1 MRERR
6 PGMPS
11 GRRSRRGAMNAL
23 AQSVAEYREAAR
35 QFSRPARLFLL
46 STSLTWM
53 AHGVS
58 SVLFNL
64 YLTTGGFR
72 ESFVGRV
79 ISLNALGVVLVAL
92 PAGVLAD
99 RWGRRRCL
107 VLGTVLEG
115 AALAARASVLHPGVI
130 AGASFV
136 VGMGQALCAI
146 AAAPY
151 ITEHSS
157 ARERTHLFSA
167 FFSLEL
173 LAGVL
178 GSMLGGWA
186 PPLLLRLPAV
196 AAPGLLVAYRIT
208 LLLGAAIALLAALPL
223 TMLAGVREAVITHSR
238 EATGKATRKLIP
250 LAVNAFLIGAGAG
263 LVIPFM
269 NLYFAVRFHCSSA
282 QIGVF
287 FSIAA
292 VSTAVATALGPALA
306 RRFGK
311 LRTATAMELLSL
323 PFLVTLGAERHLAT
337 AVGAFWLRATL
348 MQAGTPLI
356 NAFVMESL
364 PPALRARASSLNNTV
379 WNGGWAVSATLSG
392 LIIQRFGYAVPFY
405 ITAVLYATAALTFYF
420 SFRRQPEV
428 HAEGLVPAEVPAR
441 TETPIVE

>member
-1 MRERR
+1 MSA
-6 PGMPS
+6 GS
-11 GRRSRRGAMNAL
+11 GAF
-23 AQSVAEYREAAR
+23 AEYREAVR
-35 QFSRPARLFLL
+35 RFSRPARLFLFSTTL
-46 STSLTWM
+46 SWM

-64 YLTTGGFR
+64 YLTEGGFR

-79 ISLNALGVVLVAL
+79 VSLNALGVALLAL

-99 RWGRRRCL
+99 RWGRRRCI

-115 AALAARASVLHPGVI
+115 LGLAARASMLSPGVI
-130 AGASFV
+130 AGASFA
-136 VGMGQALCAI
+136 VGAGQALYAI
-146 AAAPY
+146 AAAPF
-151 ITEHSS
+151 ITEHSE

-167 FFSLEL
+167 FFAVEL
-173 LAGVL
+173 LAAVV
-178 GSMLGGWA
+178 GSMLGGWT
-186 PPLLLRLPAV
+186 PRLLLHLPAGG
-196 AAPGLLVAYRIT
+196 ALGLLGAYRVT
-208 LLLGAAIALLAALPL
+208 LLLGAAIAMLAALP
-223 TMLAGVREAVITHSR
+223 MVALAGVHEAALHHTPAGPGRAARQLV
-238 EATGKATRKLIP
+238 P
-250 LAVNAFLIGAGAG
+250 LSLNAFLIGAGAG

-269 NLYFAVRFHCSSA
+269 NLYFAVRFQCSSA

-292 VSTAVATALGPALA
+292 ISTAFATALGPALA

-379 WNGGWAVSATLSG
+379 WNAGWAVSATLSG

-405 ITAVLYATAALTFYF
+405 ITAVLYATAALTFYA
-420 SFRRQPEV
+420 SFRRQPEI
-428 HAEGLVPAEVPAR
+428 HAEAAPPPEVAVR
-441 TETPIVE
+441 TETPVVE

>member
-1 MRERR
+1 
-6 PGMPS
+6 
-11 GRRSRRGAMNAL
+11 MNAL
-23 AQSVAEYREAAR
+23 ARTFSEYREAVR
-35 QFSRPARLFLL
+35 QFSRPARMFLI
-46 STSLTWM
+46 STSLSWV
-53 AHGVS
+53 AHGLS

-64 YLTTGGFR
+64 YLIEGGFR

-79 ISLNALGVVLVAL
+79 ISLNALGVALLAL

-99 RWGRRRCL
+99 RWGRRRCI
-107 VLGTVLEG
+107 VLGIVLEG
-115 AALAARASVLHPGVI
+115 AALAVRASMLTPGLI
-130 AGASFV
+130 AGASFF
-136 VGMGQALCAI
+136 VGAGQALCAI
-146 AAAPY
+146 AAAPF

-167 FFSLEL
+167 FFSVEL

-178 GSMLGGWA
+178 GSMLGGWT
-186 PPLLLRLPAV
+186 PKLLLHLPAG

-208 LLLGAAIALLAALPL
+208 LLLGAAIAFLAMVPMA
-223 TMLAGVREAVITHSR
+223 MLAGVRETAITHVR
-238 EATGKATRKLIP
+238 QAAGKATRQLLP

-269 NLYFAVRFHCSSA
+269 NLYFAMRFRCSSA

-292 VSTAVATALGPALA
+292 VSTAIAAALGPALA

-311 LRTATAMELLSL
+311 LRTAIGMELLSL
-323 PFLVTLGAERHLAT
+323 PFLVTLGAEKHLAT

-348 MQAGTPLI
+348 MQAGIPLI

-364 PPALRARASSLNNTV
+364 PPSLRARASSLNNTV
-379 WNGGWAVSATLSG
+379 WNAGWAASATMSG
-392 LIIQRFGYAVPFY
+392 VIIQRFGYAVPFY

-420 SFRRQPEV
+420 SFRGQPEI
-428 HAEGLVPAEVPAR
+428 HADVALPPEVQVR

>member
-1 MRERR
+1 
-6 PGMPS
+6 
-11 GRRSRRGAMNAL
+11 MNAL
-23 AQSVAEYREAAR
+23 ARTFSEYREAVR
-35 QFSRPARLFLL
+35 QFSRPARMFLI
-46 STSLTWM
+46 STSLSWV
-53 AHGVS
+53 AHGLS

-64 YLTTGGFR
+64 YLTAGGFR

-79 ISLNALGVVLVAL
+79 ISLNALGVALLAL

-99 RWGRRRCL
+99 RWGRRRCI

-115 AALAARASVLHPGVI
+115 TALAARASMLSPGVI
-130 AGASFV
+130 GGASFL
-136 VGMGQALCAI
+136 VGAGQALCAI
-146 AAAPY
+146 AAAPF

-173 LAGVL
+173 LAGVV
-178 GSMLGGWA
+178 GSMVGGWA
-186 PPLLLRLPAV
+186 PPLLLRLPA
-196 AAPGLLVAYRIT
+196 ATAPGLLGAYRIT
-208 LLLGAAIALLAALPL
+208 LLLGAAIALVAALPMG
-223 TMLAGVREAVITHSR
+223 MLAGVREAAITHSR
-238 EATGKATRKLIP
+238 AATGKASRQLMP

-269 NLYFAVRFHCSSA
+269 NLYFAVRFRCSSA

-292 VSTAVATALGPALA
+292 VSTAMATALGPALA

-323 PFLVTLGAERHLAT
+323 PFLVTLGAERRLAT

-405 ITAVLYATAALTFYF
+405 ITAVLYAVAALTFYF
-420 SFRRQPEV
+420 SFRHHPEV
-428 HAEGLVPAEVPAR
+428 HAEFAPPAEVAVR
-441 TETPIVE
+441 TETPIAE

>member
-1 MRERR
+1 
-6 PGMPS
+6 
-11 GRRSRRGAMNAL
+11 MNAL
-23 AQSVAEYREAAR
+23 ARTFAEYREATR
-35 QFSRPARLFLL
+35 QFSRPARMFLL
-46 STSLTWM
+46 STTLSWM
-53 AHGVS
+53 ALGLN

-64 YLTTGGFR
+64 YLITGGFR

-79 ISLNALGVVLVAL
+79 ISLNALGVALLAL
-92 PAGVLAD
+92 PAGLIAD
-99 RWGRRRCL
+99 RWGRRRCI
-107 VLGTVLEG
+107 VLGIVLEG
-115 AALAARASVLHPGVI
+115 TALAARASLLAPGLI
-130 AGASFV
+130 AGASFF
-136 VGMGQALCAI
+136 VGTGQALCAI
-146 AAAPY
+146 AAAPF

-167 FFSLEL
+167 FFSVEL
-173 LAGVL
+173 LAAVV
-178 GSMLGGWA
+178 GSMLGGWT
-186 PPLLLRLPAV
+186 PTLLQHLPAG
-196 AAPGLLVAYRIT
+196 AALGLLGAYRVT
-208 LLLGAAIALLAALPL
+208 LLLGAAIALLAALPMASL
-223 TMLAGVREAVITHSR
+223 VGAHEAAITHAR
-238 EATGKATRKLIP
+238 EATGKAARQLVP

-292 VSTAVATALGPALA
+292 VSTALASALGPALA

-323 PFLVTLGAERHLAT
+323 PFLVTLGAERRLAT

-379 WNGGWAVSATLSG
+379 WNAGWAVSATLSG
-392 LIIQRFGYAVPFY
+392 VIIQRLGYAVPFY
-405 ITAVLYATAALTFYF
+405 ITATLYAIAALTFYF
-420 SFRRQPEV
+420 SFRHQPEI
-428 HAEGLVPAEVPAR
+428 HAEPIAPPEVAVR

>member
-1 MRERR
+1 
-6 PGMPS
+6 
-11 GRRSRRGAMNAL
+11 MNAHARL
-23 AQSVAEYREAAR
+23 FAEYREATR
-35 QFSRPARLFLL
+35 QFSRPARMFLL
-46 STSLTWM
+46 STSLSWM
-53 AHGVS
+53 AHGLN

-64 YLTTGGFR
+64 YLTEGGFR

-79 ISLNALGVVLVAL
+79 ISLNALGVALLAL

-99 RWGRRRCL
+99 RWGRRRCI

-115 AALAARASVLHPGVI
+115 TALAARASMLSPGVI
-130 AGASFV
+130 AGASFL
-136 VGMGQALCAI
+136 VGAGQALCAI
-146 AAAPY
+146 AAAPF

-173 LAGVL
+173 LAGVV

-186 PPLLLRLPAV
+186 PPLLVHLPAV

-208 LLLGAAIALLAALPL
+208 LLLGAAIALIATVPMALRV
-223 TMLAGVREAVITHSR
+223 GVRETAITHAR
-238 EATGKATRKLIP
+238 EATGKAARQLMP

-269 NLYFAVRFHCSSA
+269 NLYFAVRFQCSSA
-282 QIGVF
+282 QIGMF

-292 VSTAVATALGPALA
+292 VSTALATALGPALA

-323 PFLVTLGAERHLAT
+323 PFLVTLGAERRLAT

-379 WNGGWAVSATLSG
+379 WNAGWAVSATLSG
-392 LIIQRFGYAVPFY
+392 VIIQRFGYAVPFY
-405 ITAVLYATAALTFYF
+405 ITATLYAVAALTFYF
-420 SFRRQPEV
+420 SFRGQPEV
-428 HAEGLVPAEVPAR
+428 HAELAVPAEMAVR
-441 TETPIVE
+441 TETPIVD

>member
-1 MRERR
+1 
-6 PGMPS
+6 
-11 GRRSRRGAMNAL
+11 MNAIV
-23 AQSVAEYREAAR
+23 QSIAEYRDAAR

-46 STSLTWM
+46 STTLTWM

-64 YLTTGGFR
+64 YLTAGGFR

-79 ISLNALGVVLVAL
+79 ISLNGLGVALVAL

-107 VLGTVLEG
+107 VLGAVLEG
-115 AALAARASVLHPGVI
+115 TALLARASVLSPGVI
-130 AGASFV
+130 AGASFF
-136 VGMGQALCAI
+136 VGAGQAVSAI
-146 AAAPY
+146 AAAPF
-151 ITEHSS
+151 ITEHSG

-186 PPLLLRLPAV
+186 PPLLLRIPAV
-196 AAPGLLVAYRIT
+196 AGPGLLVAYRLT
-208 LLLGAAIALLAALPL
+208 LLLGAAIALVAALPL
-223 TMLAGVREAVITHSR
+223 GMLTGLREEVITHARASS
-238 EATGKATRKLIP
+238 GKAARALMP
-250 LAVNAFLIGAGAG
+250 LALNAFLIGAGAG

-292 VSTAVATALGPALA
+292 ISTALATALGPALA

-311 LRTATAMELLSL
+311 LRTAVGMELLSL
-323 PFLVTLGAERHLAT
+323 PFLVSLGAERHLAT

-356 NAFVMESL
+356 NAFVMESV
-364 PPALRARASSLNNTV
+364 PRTLRARASSLNNTV

-420 SFRRQPEV
+420 SFRHQPEV
-428 HAEGLVPAEVPAR
+428 HSETVVPAEVAAR
-441 TETPIVE
+441 IETPIAE